1 VRDGI
6 ADDVSHVCI
15 GELVSD
21 LTTSPPR
28 AHQAGAP
35 EDAEVLADERLGN
48 IEGVDELVDAVR
60 VVREEVDHR
69 EPHGRGERAK
79 ESPGF
84 LVRIERGVGNRQ
96 ALVAI
101 AMEPSDRLH
110 HRPFHADMRLRQ
122 YLPHQVP

>member
-1 VRDGI
+1 MRDGI
-6 ADDVSHVCI
+6 ADDVSHVRI
-15 GELVSD
+15 GELVDD

-28 AHQAGAP
+28 AHEACSP
-35 EDAEVLADERLGN
+35 KDAEVLADERLGN
-48 IEGVDELVDAVR
+48 IEGVDELVNAVR

-69 EPHGRGERAK
+69 EPHGRGQRA
-79 ESPGF
+79 EELSGF
-84 LVRIERGVGNRQ
+84 LVRLEGRVWNRQ